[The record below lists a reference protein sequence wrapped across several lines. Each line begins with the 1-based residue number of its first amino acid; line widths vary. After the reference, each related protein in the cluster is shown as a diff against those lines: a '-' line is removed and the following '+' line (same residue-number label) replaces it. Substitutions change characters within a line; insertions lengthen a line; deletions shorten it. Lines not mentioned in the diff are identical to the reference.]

1 MFHVKLLYIYVL
13 WNFITLGMM
22 AWDKHRA
29 KKHKSRISEASLLW
43 SAFAMGA
50 MGTTVGALLFHHKT
64 RKMKFQILL
73 PLALLGN
80 LFIYVFVRSNIGV

>member
-50 MGTTVGALLFHHKT
+50 VGTTVGALLLHHKT

-73 PLALLGN
+73 PLALLSN
-80 LFIYVFVRSNIGV
+80 LLIYVFIRSNLGV